1 MPCQTASDQERA
13 CPVCAGR
20 SYEPFADERID
31 SRQINEFTYASRK
44 NPEFMCHRLVRC
56 RRCDLVYAPTPPAEQ
71 TLTVA
76 YADAAYDSAIEAQ
89 AAASSY
95 ATALA
100 PYLARLTARKSAV
113 EVGAGSGPFLP
124 WLKACGFDKVIGI
137 EPSRAAIASAPP
149 TVRPW
154 LKEGMF
160 SPSLM
165 GDLRPSLLCSFMTL
179 EHMADPG
186 EFVFQAYRMLEPG
199 GMLAVVVHN
208 WRAPLN
214 RLLGLRSPI
223 IDVEHLQL
231 FSPQSLRML
240 LAENGFEPVDIK
252 SIKNA
257 YPLRYW
263 LRLTPLPTVLKTWTT
278 DALDRIGI
286 SGLQLPLRVGNI
298 LAVGIKPTEYNP

>member
-1 MPCQTASDQERA
+1 MSSQSASDQERA
-13 CPVCAGR
+13 CPVCAGN

-31 SRQINEFTYASRK
+31 PRQMNEFTYASRK

-56 RRCDLVYAPTPPAEQ
+56 RRCDLVYAPVPPAEKS
-71 TLTVA
+71 LTTA
-76 YADAAYDSAIEAQ
+76 YADAAYDSTIEAQ
-89 AAASSY
+89 AAANSY
-95 ATALA
+95 ATALT
-100 PYLARLTARKSAV
+100 PYLSRLAGRTSAV

-124 WLKACGFDKVIGI
+124 WLQAWGFNTVIGI

-149 TVRPW
+149 AVRSM

-160 SPSLM
+160 SPSLL
-165 GDLRPSLLCSFMTL
+165 GELRPSLLCSFMTL
-179 EHMADPG
+179 EHIGHPG
-186 EFVFQAYRMLEPG
+186 EFVCQAYRLLEPG

-214 RLLGLRSPI
+214 RILGLRSPI

-231 FSPQSLRML
+231 FSPQSLRTL
-240 LAENGFEPVDIK
+240 LAENGFDLVDIK
-252 SIKNA
+252 PITNA

-263 LRLTPLPTVLKTWTT
+263 LRLTPFPTLLKKWLNG
-278 DALDRIGI
+278 AFDRIGI

-298 LAVGIKPTEYNP
+298 LAVGIKPTEYTP